1 MDLLLYPLLSE
12 RSQKALRRLRK
23 GYAKNYVYTPRKV
36 LLDRLKAE
44 TGLDDQQ
51 IYQQLLKEREYLTTG
66 KNGITY

>member
-1 MDLLLYPLLSE
+1 MDLLLYPLLGK
-12 RSQKALRRLRK
+12 RSRNALKRLRR
-23 GYAKNYVYTPRKV
+23 GYGKNSVYTPRKV

-66 KNGITY
+66 KNGIAY